1 MKLVNLL
8 DITALVT
15 PVLITS
21 NQRGFLGLNNPLGL
35 IWEGHAGD
43 AFSEATEYKEVIP
56 ELELYANKNIQGV
69 AWLEEG
75 LLIMLEDS

>member
-15 PVLITS
+15 PVFITS
-21 NQRGFLGLNNPLGL
+21 NQRGFLGLSNPLVL
-35 IWEGHAGD
+35 IWEGYAGD
-43 AFSEATEYKEVIP
+43 AFSKATEYKEVIP
-56 ELELYANKNIQGV
+56 ELELYANKNIQGI

-75 LLIMLEDS
+75 LLIMLEDG